1 MRKAKR
7 NAGMMSPPGKIAL
20 HRAIRA
26 HRRTSHEHYDLA
38 QQIPF
43 PTRLADFRNGSI
55 AIELPIRNMS
65 VRLSIA
71 DMRADIA
78 GGRFGPGAEVCTAK
92 WRLSGSARPND

>member
-43 PTRLADFRNGSI
+43 PTRLADFGNGSK
-55 AIELPIRNMS
+55 ADVRAAQLNVGEGPFADLALPISTPDHGN
-65 VRLSIA
+65 VT
-71 DMRADIA
+71 
-78 GGRFGPGAEVCTAK
+78 FAES
-92 WRLSGSARPND
+92 RR